1 MEKEFNLSEKI
12 WHSAFMG
19 KIDGEGDDVLSVGE
33 VKEFIKRDWFLT
45 CYFLW
50 DLFRKWEISEDVV
63 EKQIAKLSKKKDKLA
78 GPKFIQNEK
87 TNCYY

>member
-12 WHSAFMG
+12 QILKAG
-19 KIDGEGDDVLSVGE
+19 AKRIPPYLIVDLADI
-33 VKEFIKRDWFLT
+33 KEFIKGRNKLDNDLRNNRITWAKFL
-45 CYFLW
+45 
-50 DLFRKWEISEDVV
+50 DKRR
-63 EKQIAKLSKKKDKLA
+63 KLA